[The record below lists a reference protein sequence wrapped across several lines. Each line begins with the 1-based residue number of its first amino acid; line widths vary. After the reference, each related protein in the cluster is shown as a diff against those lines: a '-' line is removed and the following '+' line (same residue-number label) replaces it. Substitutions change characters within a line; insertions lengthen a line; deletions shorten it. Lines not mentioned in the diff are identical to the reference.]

1 MPITVILD
9 VIIITLL
16 VAAVV
21 YAVILDSHL
30 SATKENYRQL
40 SHLIEQFYQVSQ
52 NVQEELTAVQNS
64 EREMH
69 QELMNQIDK
78 AGVMK
83 EELTRLLEKI
93 DQKTHLMD
101 YVKTKRS
108 VLAPEQVPNVNDLDL
123 SESERDLLN
132 ALNELRV
139 S

>member
-1 MPITVILD
+1 MPITVVLD

-16 VAAVV
+16 VAAII

-52 NVQEELTAVQNS
+52 NVQEELTTVQNA
-64 EREMH
+64 EREMN
-69 QELMNQIDK
+69 QGLMNQIEK
-78 AGVMK
+78 ASIMK
-83 EELTRLLEKI
+83 EELARLLEKI

-108 VLAPEQVPNVNDLDL
+108 SLAPEQIPNVNDLDL
-123 SESERDLLN
+123 SETERDLLN
-132 ALNELRV
+132 ALNE
-139 S
+139 

>member
-9 VIIITLL
+9 IIIIILL
-16 VAAVV
+16 VAAVI

-52 NVQEELTAVQNS
+52 NVQEELTTVQNA
-64 EREMH
+64 EREMN
-69 QELMNQIDK
+69 QGLMNQIEK
-78 AGVMK
+78 ASIMK
-83 EELTRLLEKI
+83 EELARLLEKI

-108 VLAPEQVPNVNDLDL
+108 SLAPEQIPNVNDLDL
-123 SESERDLLN
+123 SETERDLLN
-132 ALNELRV
+132 ALNE
-139 S
+139 